1 MNRSEATE
9 GVSGNPFPVP
19 HRGCPVGTGGK
30 RISARSAKRP
40 KGFRGIPSPCPTGA
54 VPQGLGVECQLG
66 IYLLC
71 LLLVRDDEV
80 QDNSDD

>member
-1 MNRSEATE
+1 M
-9 GVSGNPFPVP
+9 
-19 HRGCPVGTGGK
+19 K
-30 RISARSAKRP
+30 ISARSAKRP
-40 KGFRGIPSPCPTGA
+40 RGFRGIPSPCPTVA